1 MPIKSFRGLL
11 ADGQELRI
19 RLGTIRGQI
28 GYRIKKFKIITH
40 LPGAGS
46 DYASVVKLRTQSLG
60 DGVATTAVVNFDSGL
75 LLGVAWSS
83 GDSATP
89 NNYLET
95 VIFDNV
101 TFNQDIFVTH
111 KETIGSQACN
121 YYLELEQVKLDLNEA
136 TVATLKDMRGN
147 YTPKDP

>member
-19 RLGTIRGQI
+19 RLGTIRGEI
-28 GYRIKKFKIITH
+28 GYKIKKFQIITN

-46 DYASVVKLRTQSLG
+46 DYASVVKLRSQPMG
-60 DGVATTAVVNFDSGL
+60 DGVATTAIVNFDSGV
-75 LLGVAWSS
+75 LLGVAWTS

-95 VIFDNV
+95 VVFDNV
-101 TFNQDIFVTH
+101 VFNQDIFVTH
-111 KETIGSQACN
+111 KETIGSQGCN
-121 YYLELEQVKLDLNEA
+121 YYLELEQVKLNLDEA
-136 TVATLKDMRGN
+136 TVATLKDMRGRE
-147 YTPKDP
+147 

>member
-19 RLGTIRGQI
+19 RLGTIRGEI
-28 GYRIKKFKIITH
+28 GYKIKKFQIITN

-46 DYASVVKLRTQSLG
+46 DYASVVKLRSQPMG
-60 DGVATTAVVNFDSGL
+60 DGVATTAIVNFDSGV
-75 LLGVAWSS
+75 LLGVAWTS

-95 VIFDNV
+95 VVFDNV
-101 TFNQDIFVTH
+101 VFNQDIFVTH

-121 YYLELEQVKLDLNEA
+121 YYLELEQVKLNPDEA
-136 TVATLKDMRGN
+136 TVATLKDMRGRE
-147 YTPKDP
+147 